1 MNRITLSPFDDL
13 MRLPPG
19 KLTLL
24 TLVLGLVYLL
34 PTPVSAQRRPPNIV
48 VIVTD
53 DMGYADIGIHGCK
66 DIPTPNI
73 DALARSGIRFTN
85 AYVSGPYC
93 SPTRAGLLTGRYPQR
108 FGHEFNL
115 DLSAA
120 HSGFG
125 LPLTETTLAD
135 RLRAGGYHTAIFGKW
150 HLGAAEQFHPMSR
163 GFDEF
168 FGFLG
173 GQHSYLDTQAAT
185 RNPLLDGRKIVD
197 HTDYLTDAFTDRAV
211 DFIKRQKSQ
220 PFFLYLAFNAVH
232 TPLEVTQKYLDRFP
246 NIADEQRRKY
256 AAMLSAMDDGIGRT
270 LNALHQ
276 EGLDENTI
284 VFFLNDNGGPT
295 MVGTTINGASNAPL
309 RGSKR
314 QTYEGGIRV
323 IMAVRWKGHLPEK
336 TTYDQPVIQL
346 DVFPSALAAAG
357 IKPKPE
363 WHLDGVD
370 LMPFLL
376 GKRKNPPHEALYW
389 RLGINMAIR
398 KGEWK
403 LVSTTERPLRPV
415 DAATLNDLSGAEL
428 YNLVKDLG
436 EHENLASKYPEKVK
450 ELGDA
455 WRQWNNTLSKPLWGP
470 AGRGQ

>member
-1 MNRITLSPFDDL
+1 
-13 MRLPPG
+13 MRRQYR
-19 KLTLL
+19 KATLL
-24 TLVLGLVYLL
+24 TLVLGLIYTL
-34 PTPVSAQRRPPNIV
+34 PPPIVAQRRPPNIV

-53 DMGYADIGIHGCK
+53 DMGYADIGVHGCK
-66 DIPTPNI
+66 EIPTPNI

-93 SPTRAGLLTGRYPQR
+93 SPTRAGLLTGRYQQR

-115 DLSAA
+115 DVSDA
-120 HSGFG
+120 HRDFG
-125 LPLTETTLAD
+125 LALSETTLAD
-135 RLRAGGYHTAIFGKW
+135 RLRAVGYHTAIFGKW
-150 HLGAAEQFHPMSR
+150 HLGTAEQFHPMSR

-173 GQHSYLDTQAAT
+173 ADHSYLDTQAAT

-197 HTDYLTDAFTDRAV
+197 QTNYLTEAFADRAV

-232 TPLEVTQKYLDRFP
+232 LPLEVTQKYLDRFP

-270 LNALHQ
+270 LNALQH

-284 VFFLNDNGGPT
+284 VFFFNDNGGPI
-295 MVGTTINGASNAPL
+295 MVGTTINGSSNAPL

-323 IMAVRWKGHLPEK
+323 IMAFRWKGHLPDK

-346 DVFPSALAAAG
+346 DVFPTALAVAG
-357 IKPKPE
+357 IKAKPE

-376 GKRKNPPHEALYW
+376 GKQKKPPHEALYW

-403 LVSTTERPLRPV
+403 LVRATERPLRPV
-415 DAATLNDLSGAEL
+415 DASALNDLSAAEL

-450 ELGDA
+450 ELADDNGTT
-455 WRQWNNTLSKPLWGP
+455 R
-470 AGRGQ
+470 

>member
-1 MNRITLSPFDDL
+1 
-13 MRLPPG
+13 MRRQYR
-19 KLTLL
+19 KATLL
-24 TLVLGLVYLL
+24 TLVLGLIYTL
-34 PTPVSAQRRPPNIV
+34 PPPIVAQRRPPNIV

-53 DMGYADIGIHGCK
+53 DMGYADIGVHGCK
-66 DIPTPNI
+66 EIPTPNI

-93 SPTRAGLLTGRYPQR
+93 SPTRAGLLTGRYQQR

-115 DLSAA
+115 DVSDA
-120 HSGFG
+120 HRDFG
-125 LPLTETTLAD
+125 LALSETTLAD
-135 RLRAGGYHTAIFGKW
+135 RLRAVGYHTAIFGKW
-150 HLGAAEQFHPMSR
+150 HLGTAEQFHPMSR

-173 GQHSYLDTQAAT
+173 ADHSYLDTQAAT

-197 HTDYLTDAFTDRAV
+197 QTNYLTEAFADRAV

-232 TPLEVTQKYLDRFP
+232 LPLEVTQKYLDRFP

-270 LNALHQ
+270 LNALQH

-284 VFFLNDNGGPT
+284 VFFFNDNGGPI
-295 MVGTTINGASNAPL
+295 MVGTTINGSSNAPL

-323 IMAVRWKGHLPEK
+323 IMAVRWKGHLPDK

-346 DVFPSALAAAG
+346 DVFPTALTVAG

-376 GKRKNPPHEALYW
+376 GKQKKPPHEALYW

-403 LVSTTERPLRPV
+403 LVRATERPLRPV
-415 DAATLNDLSGAEL
+415 DASALNDLSAAEL

-450 ELGDA
+450 ELADA
-455 WRQWNNTLSKPLWGP
+455 WRQWNNTLSKPLWVP
-470 AGRGQ
+470 SGRGR